1 VAPGLQDVENPF
13 CMDADYA
20 ISGRS
25 ARLPLRKCAKGFIKM
40 TPRKWLGEIMG
51 ERMLED
57 SQQKKR
63 LLDFR
68 DNSFNMYRIEKSSLA
83 GRRDHIKPKK
93 RDKGQERNVEAKLKL
108 SLILYDFEDFI
119 FNHNRRICRLSVI
132 KRQSKSNI
140 SFGSD
145 MSFGLFC
152 KS

>member
-1 VAPGLQDVENPF
+1 
-13 CMDADYA
+13 
-20 ISGRS
+20 
-25 ARLPLRKCAKGFIKM
+25 
-40 TPRKWLGEIMG
+40 MG

-93 RDKGQERNVEAKLKL
+93 RDKGQERNVEAKLTL
-108 SLILYDFEDFI
+108 SLILYDFEDFT
-119 FNHNRRICRLSVI
+119 FNHNRQICRLSVI
-132 KRQSKSNI
+132 MRQSKSNM